1 MYQHFCNC
9 LQGAYQIDRFASR
22 GGGVRSP
29 SQGRD
34 SALRHYLPKLS
45 PSILKVF
52 HVDYNAEAEG
62 DLVICKALSSVLCEN
77 SLTSNANKC
86 ILVKREAALF
96 AFGSNYTGRIMAQ
109 CALAASQGIE
119 DAQQIAERLG
129 DSATQGGDHV
139 QKLKDLLKDL

>member
-1 MYQHFCNC
+1 M
-9 LQGAYQIDRFASR
+9 LGAYQIDRFASR
-22 GGGVRSP
+22 GGGVQSP

-34 SALRHYLPKLS
+34 SALTYYLPKFS

-52 HVDYNAEAEG
+52 HVDYNTEAEG
-62 DLVICKALSSVLCEN
+62 DLVICKALSSVLYES

-86 ILVKREAALF
+86 ILVKREAALY

-119 DAQQIAERLG
+119 DAQQIVERLG
-129 DSATQGGDHV
+129 DSATQRADHAE
-139 QKLKDLLKDL
+139 KMKELLKEL